1 MAERILLVED
11 DPVFRSVLEDNLIF
25 EGYRVDAVA
34 DGNAALT
41 HVRSSKPDLI
51 VLDLTLPDWDG
62 LELCPLLH
70 QGGKVPIIILSSRGQ
85 KQDKIKGLDLGAD
98 DYITKP
104 TDLEEL
110 IARIRAV
117 LRRNHVTLD
126 RLTVGRLVVDFQTQR
141 VTAGRKAVH
150 LTHHEMKL
158 LRYLAERRGDV
169 IHREEL
175 LAEVWGYAN
184 PTVTTRSVDQTIFRL
199 RQKIERDP
207 HHPVFIRTAHRD
219 GYCLS
224 MPEDEPARLPKRREP
239 SQ

>member
-1 MAERILLVED
+1 MAERILIVED
-11 DPVFRSVLEDNLIF
+11 DPIFRSVIEDNLIY
-25 EGYRVDAVA
+25 EGYHVDAVA
-34 DGNAALT
+34 DGTAALN
-41 HVRSSKPDLI
+41 HVRVSKPDLI
-51 VLDLTLPDWDG
+51 VLDLTLPDRDG

-70 QGGKVPIIILSSRGQ
+70 QGGKVPIIILSARGQ
-85 KQDKIKGLDLGAD
+85 KLDKIKGLDLGAD

-117 LRRNHVTLD
+117 LRRNHLVVD
-126 RLTVGRLVVDFQTQR
+126 RLEIGRLVVDFRTRR
-141 VTAGRKAVH
+141 VTSGRKAVH

-158 LRYLAERRGDV
+158 LRYLAERRDQV
-169 IHREEL
+169 VHREEL
-175 LAEVWGYAN
+175 LTAVWGYSN

-224 MPEDEPARLPKRREP
+224 SPDEQPRSTKRKDVQP
-239 SQ
+239 

>member
-11 DPVFRSVLEDNLIF
+11 DPVFRSVLEDNLVY

-34 DGNAALT
+34 DGNAALL
-41 HVRSSKPDLI
+41 HVRASKPDLI

-70 QGGKVPIIILSSRGQ
+70 QGGKVPIIILSARGQ
-85 KQDKIKGLDLGAD
+85 KHDKITGLDLGAD

-126 RLTVGRLVVDFQTQR
+126 RLTVARAGEEIRIEAAARSFLHNQVRILAGTLKLVGEGKWSESDVAAALSAKDRTRAGPTAPPEGLCLMEVRYDGAANGGSAGNLGDAEDTVDEQ
-141 VTAGRKAVH
+141 
-150 LTHHEMKL
+150 
-158 LRYLAERRGDV
+158 
-169 IHREEL
+169 
-175 LAEVWGYAN
+175 
-184 PTVTTRSVDQTIFRL
+184 
-199 RQKIERDP
+199 
-207 HHPVFIRTAHRD
+207 
-219 GYCLS
+219 
-224 MPEDEPARLPKRREP
+224 
-239 SQ
+239 

>member
-1 MAERILLVED
+1 MSERILLVED
-11 DPVFRSVLEDNLIF
+11 DPVFRSVLADNLLY

-70 QGGKVPIIILSSRGQ
+70 QGGKVPIIILSARGQ
-85 KQDKIKGLDLGAD
+85 KHDKIKGLDLGAD

-126 RLTVGRLVVDFQTQR
+126 HLTIGRLVVDFKAQR
-141 VTAGRKAVH
+141 VTAGRKAIR

-158 LRYLAERRGDV
+158 LRYLAEHPGEV

-175 LAEVWGYAN
+175 LAQVWGYAN

-207 HHPVFIRTAHRD
+207 HHPVVLRTAHRD

-224 MPEDEPARLPKRREP
+224 TPDDPPRAPKRREP
-239 SQ
+239 GCT

>member
-11 DPVFRSVLEDNLIF
+11 DPVFRSLVEDNLLF
-25 EGYRVDAVA
+25 EGYRVDAVG
-34 DGNAALT
+34 DGNAALN
-41 HVRSSKPDLI
+41 HVRASKPDLI
-51 VLDLTLPDWDG
+51 ILDLTLPDRDG

-70 QGGKVPIIILSSRGQ
+70 LGGKVPIIILSARGQ
-85 KQDKIKGLDLGAD
+85 KHDKIQGLDLGAD

-104 TDLEEL
+104 IDLEEL

-117 LRRNHVTLD
+117 LRRHHPTVD
-126 RLTVGRLVVDFQTQR
+126 RLTIGRLVVDFRTQR
-141 VTAGRKAVH
+141 VTAGRRVVN

-158 LRYLAERRGDV
+158 LRYLAEHRGEV

-184 PTVTTRSVDQTIFRL
+184 PKVTTRSVDQTIFRL
-199 RQKIERDP
+199 RQKVERDP

-224 MPEDEPARLPKRREP
+224 TPDEPGRMAKRKE
-239 SQ
+239 

>member
-11 DPVFRSVLEDNLIF
+11 DPIFRSVIEDNLIF

-34 DGNAALT
+34 DGNAALN
-41 HVRSSKPDLI
+41 HVRLSRPDLI

-70 QGGKVPIIILSSRGQ
+70 QGGKVPIIILSARGQ
-85 KQDKIKGLDLGAD
+85 KPDKIKGLDLGAD

-117 LRRNHVTLD
+117 LRRNHTTID
-126 RLTVGRLVVDFQTQR
+126 RLTIGRLVVDFRSGR
-141 VTAGRKAVH
+141 VTAGRKVVH

-158 LRYLAERRGDV
+158 LRYLAERPDQV
-169 IHREEL
+169 VHREEL
-175 LAEVWGYAN
+175 LSEVWGYAN

-199 RQKIERDP
+199 RQKIEKDP

-224 MPEDEPARLPKRREP
+224 APEETARSPKR
-239 SQ
+239 